1 MSNCFITFSNE
12 NPTIIRNLSHCSLA
26 LVAYKKMYLT
36 FSFNL
41 DTYNISHCKGLAR
54 DDCVY
59 SGQINTS
66 IMKKWLDK
74 TDPFKQ
80 K

>member
-1 MSNCFITFSNE
+1 
-12 NPTIIRNLSHCSLA
+12 
-26 LVAYKKMYLT
+26 MYFT